1 MSDKKRVLLV
11 SEAHYLASGFGTY
24 SKQILRRLHETGK
37 YEIAEFASYGK
48 SSAVEDTDWLFYA
61 NMVEENAPPEEV
73 EAYNQHG
80 VHQFGAWRFDRVC
93 LDFKPDIVLCYRD
106 PWMDMWIKDS
116 PLRPYF
122 HWVWMPTVDSA
133 PQRQEWINGFAECDA
148 LFAYSEFGA
157 KVMNDQGKQSVNVVG
172 CASPGIDP
180 SVYTPV
186 IDKRKHRLSLGIDP
200 DSFIVGT
207 VMRNQRRK
215 LFFELMKSFRLFLDA
230 APAEVANKSYLYL
243 HTSYPE
249 QNGWDIPDGMMQ
261 NGLGGKILMTYIC
274 KNCKKFSSQ
283 LFNDAMSWCPHCS
296 NLSAVCPTVAFGLSI
311 EDLVQVYNLFDLY
324 AQYAICEGFGM
335 PQVEAASCGVPVAAT
350 NYSAMED
357 VVSYTKG
364 YPVPVKKFFREL
376 ETNAER
382 AYPDNNAMSEIM
394 LKCAQSSAKERLKKS
409 MEARRGAIKRYNWD
423 DTAKQWEDYIDSY
436 TPTDKQSR
444 WDSPPVLPSIPE
456 NKPDTFSNNNEFVE
470 WIFAEVMKE
479 PEKARKEEGVR
490 LVRDLN
496 LGAQI
501 SLGSLQPLNQQNVFD
516 MYKGRAMNK
525 LQVERVRCGDLPI
538 VNSSYVSEAHRKKK
552 QND

>member
-1 MSDKKRVLLV
+1 M
-11 SEAHYLASGFGTY
+11 
-24 SKQILRRLHETGK
+24 
-37 YEIAEFASYGK
+37 
-48 SSAVEDTDWLFYA
+48 
-61 NMVEENAPPEEV
+61 
-73 EAYNQHG
+73 
-80 VHQFGAWRFDRVC
+80 
-93 LDFKPDIVLCYRD
+93 
-106 PWMDMWIKDS
+106 
-116 PLRPYF
+116 
-122 HWVWMPTVDSA
+122 
-133 PQRQEWINGFAECDA
+133 
-148 LFAYSEFGA
+148 
-157 KVMNDQGKQSVNVVG
+157 
-172 CASPGIDP
+172 
-180 SVYTPV
+180 
-186 IDKRKHRLSLGIDP
+186 
-200 DSFIVGT
+200 
-207 VMRNQRRK
+207 
-215 LFFELMKSFRLFLDA
+215 
-230 APAEVANKSYLYL
+230 
-243 HTSYPE
+243 
-249 QNGWDIPDGMMQ
+249 
-261 NGLGGKILMTYIC
+261 
-274 KNCKKFSSQ
+274 
-283 LFNDAMSWCPHCS
+283 
-296 NLSAVCPTVAFGLSI
+296 
-311 EDLVQVYNLFDLY
+311 
-324 AQYAICEGFGM
+324 
-335 PQVEAASCGVPVAAT
+335 
-350 NYSAMED
+350 
-357 VVSYTKG
+357 SYTKG